1 MLERYTQGEHIYII
15 KSGLKLGS
23 EFPFNTY
30 KDETAL
36 ENVLRPVSNLKDK
49 VDALAVEI
57 ILKQIEATRN
67 RVIEIF
73 RRLTNGNEKSFNL
86 NRLRSS
92 NHITE
97 EQYHKLSIASHTLPS
112 ISKILMGKGL
122 YSSRK

>member
-1 MLERYTQGEHIYII
+1 MSLVKDYLEDV
-15 KSGLKLGS
+15 KD
-23 EFPFNTY
+23 Y

-73 RRLTNGNEKSFNL
+73 QRLTNGNEKSFNL

-97 EQYHKLSIASHTLPS
+97 EQYHKLSIAPHTLPS
-112 ISKILMGKGL
+112 ISKILVGKGL
-122 YSSRK
+122 YLSRK